1 MLSRMREGLNVEIK
15 FIEVTHAVT
24 YARGEVSPAGAR
36 IIGVAHIAMVSGGD
50 RTRTI
55 TLSDGSNLE
64 VLETYDDLKRML
76 GL

>member
-1 MLSRMREGLNVEIK
+1 VEIK

-24 YARGEVSPAGAR
+24 HAHGEASPAGVR
-36 IIGVAHIAMVSGGD
+36 IIGVAHIAMVSGGG

-55 TLSDGSNLE
+55 TLSDGTNIE
-64 VLETYDDLKRML
+64 VMETYDDLKRML

>member
-1 MLSRMREGLNVEIK
+1 MREGLNVEIK
-15 FIEVTHAVT
+15 FIEVTHA

-64 VLETYDDLKRML
+64 VMETYDDLKRML

>member
-1 MLSRMREGLNVEIK
+1 MEIK

-24 YARGEVSPAGAR
+24 YARGETSPAGKR
-36 IIGVAHIAMVSGGD
+36 IIGIAHIAMVSGGG

-55 TLSDGSNLE
+55 TFSDGTNLE
-64 VLETYDDLKRML
+64 VIETYDDLKQML